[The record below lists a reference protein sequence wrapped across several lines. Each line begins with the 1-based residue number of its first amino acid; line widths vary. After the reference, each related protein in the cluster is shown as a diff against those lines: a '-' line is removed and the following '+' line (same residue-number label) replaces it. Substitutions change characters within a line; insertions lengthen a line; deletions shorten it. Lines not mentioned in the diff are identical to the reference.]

1 MLLLSCSGL
10 SRGFDAGPLFE
21 DLGFELFHGERVGL
35 VAPNGAGKTTLM
47 RILAGQDQP
56 DTGEVRLHAGA
67 RAALLQ
73 QTEEFAA
80 GQKLFNE
87 AKAALN
93 DLIAAQ
99 DELVRTAER
108 LAESTDEA
116 EHKSLAARF
125 DRLTELLHNESAYT
139 IDHKVEQVL
148 AGLGF
153 RPEDYERPVD
163 SFSGGQQRRLLL
175 AKLLLSAPDVMLL
188 DEPSNHLDIDATRW
202 LEDYLVKQP
211 QAMLVV
217 SHDRYFLNRVVTK
230 VFELHGGDIRSFPG
244 NFDAY
249 VRQRAERHEQELKTW
264 EAQKEYVEKQEEYI
278 RRVHYGQLAK
288 QAQSRRKA
296 LDRLER
302 VERPTMIEAPKMHF
316 GEVP

>member
-21 DLGFELFHGERVGL
+21 DVGFELFHGERVGL
-35 VAPNGAGKTTLM
+35 VAPNGAGKTTLL
-47 RILAGQDQP
+47 RILAGQDAP

-73 QTEEFAA
+73 QTEEFSPERS
-80 GQKLFNE
+80 LFDE
-87 AKAALN
+87 ARTALN
-93 DLIAAQ
+93 ELVAAQ
-99 DELVRTAER
+99 DDLVRTAEK
-108 LAESTDEA
+108 LAAATDES
-116 EHKSLAARF
+116 ERKSLSARY
-125 DRLTELLHNESAYT
+125 DRLHELLHHEDAYT

-148 AGLGF
+148 EGLGF
-153 RPEDYERPVD
+153 RSDDYQRPIA

-175 AKLLLSAPDVMLL
+175 AKLLLASPDVMLL

-202 LEDYLVKQP
+202 LEEYLVKQP
-211 QAMLVV
+211 QAMLIV

-230 VFELHGGDIRSFPG
+230 VFEMHRHEIRSFPG
-244 NFDAY
+244 NYDAY
-249 VRQRAERHEQELKTW
+249 VRLRHERHEQELKAW
-264 EAQKEYVEKQEEYI
+264 ESQQEYIEKQEDYI

-302 VERPTMIEAPKMHF
+302 VERPTLIEAPRMHF
-316 GEVP
+316 G